1 MVALL
6 RAGED
11 PCKEDQVGRG
21 GPEAAL
27 LYCNTGVV
35 REILK
40 AVHVKRGQ
48 LDSNNK
54 KLLLDLGTERT
65 DWEEVRLM
73 ISTTGEPQM
82 CSPVAEKPAQKK
94 VWYPNP

>member
-48 LDSNNK
+48 LDSNSK
-54 KLLLDLGTERT
+54 KLLLDLGSERT
-65 DWEEVRLM
+65 DWEEVKLM
-73 ISTTGEPQM
+73 ISTISEPQES
-82 CSPVAEKPAQKK
+82 SPAVEKLAQKK